1 MSTEIKP
8 WAVLNNEGLVV
19 NVVLWDGQSDWN
31 PDAQTVDLSDHA
43 GVGIGWKWNGTI
55 FDDVR
60 PPIDDA

>member
-1 MSTEIKP
+1 MSTKIKS

-19 NVVLWDGQSDWN
+19 NVVLWDGQTDWN

-43 GVGIGWKWNGTI
+43 GAGIGWKWNGTT